1 MCLSIRAIFML
12 LGFYRHRQPVSDP
25 ESAEH
30 VFEECSFRAGGG
42 NYGKGEASARGGAWF
57 FAAQGQE
64 SIAQPRVYPGFTLE
78 IVLSRP
84 ALKGTGIPQRLVT
97 RFPAALSGRVARK
110 LSPG

>member
-1 MCLSIRAIFML
+1 ML

-42 NYGKGEASARGGAWF
+42 NYGKGEASGPRRGVVLCG
-57 FAAQGQE
+57 
-64 SIAQPRVYPGFTLE
+64 PRAKKALPSPGFTRGLPWE